1 MSSSIATLFT
11 RLPDGGFAAACDD
24 DVITLAL
31 ALSESRMSRPQTYF
45 SSPDSVKAHLCLQL
59 GSLPHEVFGVM
70 FFDSQNG
77 LLCFEDMFRGS
88 LSQTS
93 VFPRE
98 VVKRA
103 LALNCAGVVFAH
115 NHPGG
120 GVTPSRADES
130 LTLVLK
136 NALALVDVRVLDHVI
151 VSGNRSLSMAEQGLL

>member
-1 MSSSIATLFT
+1 M
-11 RLPDGGFAAACDD
+11 
-24 DVITLAL
+24 
-31 ALSESRMSRPQTYF
+31 
-45 SSPDSVKAHLCLQL
+45 
-59 GSLPHEVFGVM
+59 
-70 FFDSQNG
+70 
-77 LLCFEDMFRGS
+77 
-88 LSQTS
+88 
-93 VFPRE
+93 FPRE

-151 VSGNRSLSMAEQGLL
+151 VSGNRSLSMAEQGLV